1 MTSGISSTSPLA
13 ATATAQAAGG
23 AATPTAS
30 QTREQELR
38 TTLTHNPQALTAL
51 GTLTADANYGRLS
64 DEQKVSSLDD
74 FAQAP
79 NAATANFLRGRA
91 ETTLNPAIVS
101 ALSSPDAGTLTL
113 GGQTYTIDHGAL
125 NDAQGRRAGS
135 ISNDG
140 AVVLD
145 NPDGTACTTT
155 SIYADIGTRVQL
167 RQQDGAN
174 AVTTLD
180 LHAADPSGKLA
191 SADMNTQMTS
201 RAEAVIK
208 DARREGMDMRVTDG
222 YRSVAEQDATY
233 AQGRT
238 RPGNIVSNAR
248 GGSSWHNYGL
258 ATDIAFNNA
267 NGQPAWPNNANWTR
281 YGEIAVDH
289 GLEWGGNWHGI
300 QDRPHI
306 EYHPGVQTG
315 FARNL
320 LPTYQQG
327 GLAAVWAR
335 LGIGAAP

>member
-1 MTSGISSTSPLA
+1 MTSGISSTQ
-13 ATATAQAAGG
+13 TNATAQAGASPAA
-23 AATPTAS
+23 AATPTPS

-38 TTLTHNPQALTAL
+38 TTLRENPQAVAAL
-51 GTLTADANYGRLS
+51 GTLTADANYAQLS
-64 DEQKVSSLDD
+64 DEQKVGALND

-91 ETTLNPAIVS
+91 ETTLNPATTS
-101 ALSSPDAGTLTL
+101 ALSTPDSGTLTL
-113 GGQTYTIDHGAL
+113 GGSTYTIDHGAL
-125 NDAQGRRAGS
+125 NDAQGRRAGT

-140 AVVLD
+140 SVVLD

-155 SIYADIGTRVQL
+155 SIYSDISTRVQL
-167 RQQDGAN
+167 RQQDGTN
-174 AVTTLD
+174 TVTTLD

-281 YGEIAVDH
+281 YGEIAVNH

-300 QDRPHI
+300 QDRPHV

-320 LPTYQQG
+320 LPTYQHG